1 MNRKLIA
8 ATLVTGL
15 GLSFLTAEGA
25 ITVTTNET
33 DHTVTIDVP
42 SGSDVNVTD
51 VYGAETAKLIKDGD
65 GTMRYL
71 PSGETPYGGL
81 EIKNGMVVVKDGRH
95 VGVGPIVT
103 ATDGTLYICDAD
115 VVLTNKVTF
124 GGAAGRVA
132 AYTDKSATG
141 AGCVTLTSVC
151 STEKVDGFRRVLIGR
166 GSGGKSKEVL
176 SLGADSEAF
185 DRLDVDGSAQVT
197 FDGGTFRIPAT
208 AANPFVRLTSNG
220 TKSFFVSSQGVTF
233 DTAEGVDV
241 SLGVSPSFAGAAK
254 ATNCVESVVVEKGS
268 FEGSSSTSATNGWT
282 ITENTYGETSK
293 RGSLTTGFVTGTRD
307 GVERTWMT
315 PFGDYYFHLRRGAS
329 LEREVT
335 IPKDGLWRLS
345 YWCGCRPPTKDSTA
359 YSQKIAATVFIDDRI
374 VQTVPALTSKEEL
387 HEFKEFKTDATWLET
402 GTHVIKIVHS
412 DSPYGSG
419 GKNYDYFVLERC
431 EETIAADGP
440 LAKKGVG
447 RLTVDGIVTPSPV
460 AVEAGSLFLTG
471 TTLDGS
477 AATVADGATLEL
489 AVPTLTEGAKVTVA
503 AGGTLVLRDDT
514 DANLVSSGSFEAP
527 TTSDFKKSAPTGWTR
542 SLTDDSGTYNNTD
555 GAGYCSDSSSNLKAA
570 EKAPDGNQTAYL
582 RNYTKLEQTVN
593 AAAAGTYRLSFRQ
606 AVRTGSFNSHKL
618 CVHARIDGAEVV
630 AAGPFAD
637 EPNYGYKAF
646 AATVELSAGEHVLS
660 FDVTGDV
667 KTQGAIVYI
676 DLVKLVPYVGVRDID
691 VGELHL
697 ASGSTLKLDYDGK
710 MHVQN
715 VFVDDVKVN
724 GGKSALVNAGV
735 TVSGPGLLSVG
746 DKLGFMILM
755 R

>member
-8 ATLVTGL
+8 VAVAYGL
-15 GLSFLTAEGA
+15 GLALSAA
-25 ITVTTNET
+25 DYTVTTNET

-65 GTMRYL
+65 GMMRYL
-71 PSGETPYGGL
+71 PNGETPYGGL
-81 EIKNGMVVVKDGRH
+81 EIKNGTVLVKDGRH

-103 ATDGTLYICDAD
+103 ATDGSLYICDAD

-124 GGAAGRVA
+124 GGNAGRVA
-132 AYTDKSATG
+132 GYTDKSATG
-141 AGCVTLTSVC
+141 AGCVTLTSVR
-151 STEKVDGFRRVLIGR
+151 STEKVDGFMRVLIGR

-197 FDGGTFRIPAT
+197 FDGGTFQIPAT

-254 ATNCVESVVVEKGS
+254 ATNCVESVIVSNGS
-268 FEGSSSTSATNGWT
+268 FEDGTTGWT
-282 ITENTYGETSK
+282 VTQNTHNNEESK
-293 RGSLTTGFVTGTRD
+293 RGSKITGFVTGTRD

-315 PFGDYYFHLRRGAS
+315 PYGSYYFHLRRGAS

-335 IPKDGLWRLS
+335 IPKEGLWRLS
-345 YWCGCRPPTKDSTA
+345 YWCGCRPPSDFTTA
-359 YSQKIAATVFIDDRI
+359 YSQMITATVSIDDRI

-412 DSPYGSG
+412 DSPYSSG

-431 EETIAADGP
+431 EESIAADGP
-440 LAKKGVG
+440 LAKKGAG
-447 RLTVDGIVTPSPV
+447 RLTVDDIVTPSPV

-489 AVPTLTEGAKVTVA
+489 AVPTLTEDAKVTVA
-503 AGGTLVLRDDT
+503 EGGTLVLRDDT
-514 DANLVSSGSFEAP
+514 DASLVSSGSFESP
-527 TTSDFKKSAPTGWTR
+527 TTGDFKKSAPTGWTR
-542 SLTDDSGTYNNTD
+542 SLTDDSGAYNNTD
-555 GAGYCSDSSSNLKAA
+555 GAGYCSDSSSSLKAA

-582 RNYTKLEQTVN
+582 RNYTKLDQSVK
-593 AAAAGTYRLSFRQ
+593 AAAAGTYRLSFWQ

-618 CVHARIDGAEVV
+618 CVHARIDGVDVV
-630 AAGPFAD
+630 SAGPFPD
-637 EPNYGYKAF
+637 EPNYGYKTFEAV
-646 AATVELSAGEHVLS
+646 VELSAGEHVLS

-667 KTQGAIVYI
+667 KTPGAIVYI

-710 MHVQN
+710 MHIQN

-724 GGKSALVNAGV
+724 GGKSALVKAGV
-735 TVSGPGLLSVG
+735 TVSGPGRLSVG
-746 DKLGFMILM
+746 DKPGLLIVV

>member
-8 ATLVTGL
+8 VAVAYGL
-15 GLSFLTAEGA
+15 GLALLAA
-25 ITVTTNET
+25 DYTVTTNET

-42 SGSDVNVTD
+42 SGSDVTVTD

-65 GTMRYL
+65 GMMRYL
-71 PSGETPYGGL
+71 PNGETPYGGL
-81 EIKNGMVVVKDGRH
+81 EIKNGTVVVKDGRH

-103 ATDGTLYICDAD
+103 ATDGSLYICDAD

-124 GGAAGRVA
+124 GGTAGRVA
-132 AYTDKSATG
+132 GYTDKSATG
-141 AGCVTLTSVC
+141 AGCVTLTSVR
-151 STEKVDGFRRVLIGR
+151 STEKVDGFMRVLIGR

-197 FDGGTFRIPAT
+197 FDGGTFQIPAT

-254 ATNCVESVVVEKGS
+254 ATNCVESVIVSNGS
-268 FEGSSSTSATNGWT
+268 FDDGTTGWT
-282 ITENTYGETSK
+282 VTQNTHNEKSQ
-293 RGSLTTGFVTGTRD
+293 RGSLTSGFVTGTRD

-315 PFGDYYFHLRRGAS
+315 PYGSYYFHLRRGAS

-335 IPKDGLWRLS
+335 IPKEGLWRLS
-345 YWCGCRPPTKDSTA
+345 YWCGCRPPSDFTTA
-359 YSQKIAATVFIDDRI
+359 YSQMITATVSIDDRI

-412 DSPYGSG
+412 DSPYGNG

-431 EETIAADGP
+431 EESIAADGP
-440 LAKKGVG
+440 LAKKGAG
-447 RLTVDGIVTPSPV
+447 RLTVDDIVTPSPV

-489 AVPTLTEGAKVTVA
+489 AVPTLTEDAKVTVA
-503 AGGTLVLRDDT
+503 EGGTLVLRDDT
-514 DANLVSSGSFEAP
+514 DASLVSSGSFESP

-555 GAGYCSDSSSNLKAA
+555 GAGYCLDSSSNLKAA
-570 EKAPDGNQTAYL
+570 EKAPDGKQTAYL

-593 AAAAGTYRLSFRQ
+593 AAAAGTYRLSFCQ

-618 CVHARIDGAEVV
+618 CVHARIDGVDVV
-630 AAGPFAD
+630 SAGPFPD
-637 EPNYGYKAF
+637 EPNYGYKTFEAV
-646 AATVELSAGEHVLS
+646 VELSAGEHVLS